1 MNITLEIH
9 LHACMLETALSRVP
23 VLPAS
28 GRHRQTPR
36 AGLGALARRHRYDA
50 NFFEPVT

>member
-28 GRHRQTPR
+28 GRHRQAPR
-36 AGLGALARRHRYDA
+36 ARLGALARRHRHDA
-50 NFFEPVT
+50 HVLESVM